1 MKYNYDFKDVEERL
15 FTADLF
21 GAFGKAVA
29 TNDRDGLKE
38 ILKQIWLDEKSMQ
51 ITIEKYLPSGR

>member
-1 MKYNYDFKDVEERL
+1 MKYNYIAKEVEERL

-29 TNDRDGLKE
+29 TNDRAGLEE
-38 ILKQIWLDEKSMQ
+38 ILRRVAIDEQSMQ
-51 ITIEKYLPSGR
+51 ITIEQYLPTGR